1 MTPTDSGDVPH
12 HDETDIILD
21 EIDQVLDETAEEFV
35 RGFVEKGGQGQS
47 FLLSEAFYI
56 SAAAQGVIGNASYE
70 IFRAVIVRV
79 IKALRQVPGP
89 HRQDSLRPDGSPDFE
104 LEETLRRV
112 WNLAVELTTAD
123 GRVEHT
129 TAEYTALHSALYS
142 LELQKSLHIVRLSP
156 EQYDRVARAGTAVP
170 EQLSPS
176 QLVAKIVDQWLKK
189 NPHSDIGLF

>member
-1 MTPTDSGDVPH
+1 M
-12 HDETDIILD
+12 
-21 EIDQVLDETAEEFV
+21 
-35 RGFVEKGGQGQS
+35 
-47 FLLSEAFYI
+47 
-56 SAAAQGVIGNASYE
+56 
-70 IFRAVIVRV
+70 
-79 IKALRQVPGP
+79 
-89 HRQDSLRPDGSPDFE
+89 
-104 LEETLRRV
+104 
-112 WNLAVELTTAD
+112 
-123 GRVEHT
+123 EHT